1 MKRRAAESLRVSSG
15 LLAAGYAV
23 TPNQRDDHRPR
34 ERSRALERVSVVPTQ
49 PADSCS
55 HPGIPLAEILEA
67 CVLVST
73 KEVVLSHP
81 TGLLLGLLIYTGP

>member
-1 MKRRAAESLRVSSG
+1 MKRRAAECLRVSSG

-34 ERSRALERVSVVPTQ
+34 ERSRALERVSVVCTQ

-73 KEVVLSHP
+73 KEVVLLHP
-81 TGLLLGLLIYTGP
+81 QVHSLGY